1 MITRSGR
8 RKSHTRTFTGISSHP
23 LPFISI
29 PSKSALS
36 IPWDRG
42 MPSNT
47 RFCATAKSAV
57 PFTMPFYDIDPLVS
71 INGDDVANVFYP
83 SRIDNSKIMIGCQN
97 SEFPRSSVIVDLSV
111 VTVDTG
117 WNYKHEN
124 IHMSR
129 ERRKRKAV
137 SCVAAESAP
146 DREFHTRLL
155 FICSVHPCVCECTR
169 ECDAVGHRLQQARE
183 DVLKAGKSPIHV
195 PGAELEPE
203 ESQSSALVR
212 SGWFHL
218 PLGWIDAISLILRI
232 DVSARRFASGICP
245 AELTAF
251 PVPCSTPSKRRSLQ
265 PSTTTPPSTYAFAV
279 VFIP

>member
-71 INGDDVANVFYP
+71 INGDDIANVFYP

-129 ERRKRKAV
+129 ERRKERPYPVLQLNPHPTESFTAGPYSFVVYTLASANALGSVMLWDIDYNKLV
-137 SCVAAESAP
+137 KTYSKLGNHPSMCQGLSWNPKNPNLLLSCGQDGSVYLWVGLMA
-146 DREFHTRLL
+146 FH
-155 FICSVHPCVCECTR
+155 
-169 ECDAVGHRLQQARE
+169 
-183 DVLKAGKSPIHV
+183 
-195 PGAELEPE
+195 
-203 ESQSSALVR
+203 
-212 SGWFHL
+212 
-218 PLGWIDAISLILRI
+218 
-232 DVSARRFASGICP
+232 
-245 AELTAF
+245 
-251 PVPCSTPSKRRSLQ
+251 
-265 PSTTTPPSTYAFAV
+265 
-279 VFIP
+279 

>member
-129 ERRKRKAV
+129 ERRKERPYPVLQLNPHPTESFTPGSYSFVVYTLASANALGSVMLWDIDYNKLV
-137 SCVAAESAP
+137 KTYSKLGNHPSMCQGLSWNPKNPNLLLSCGQDGSIYLWVGLTP
-146 DREFHTRLL
+146 FH
-155 FICSVHPCVCECTR
+155 
-169 ECDAVGHRLQQARE
+169 
-183 DVLKAGKSPIHV
+183 
-195 PGAELEPE
+195 
-203 ESQSSALVR
+203 
-212 SGWFHL
+212 
-218 PLGWIDAISLILRI
+218 
-232 DVSARRFASGICP
+232 
-245 AELTAF
+245 
-251 PVPCSTPSKRRSLQ
+251 
-265 PSTTTPPSTYAFAV
+265 
-279 VFIP
+279 